1 MFNLFIKVKLDFLNI
16 KTIVETVKD
25 KIDRYNY
32 INSKFWESKNT
43 PEKKGKY
50 QSGKNGQYKCL
61 LNIKDT

>member
-32 INSKFWESKNT
+32 INSKFRESKNT
-43 PEKKGKY
+43 
-50 QSGKNGQYKCL
+50 
-61 LNIKDT
+61 